1 MEQAI
6 KINSGERLSFF
17 KLFSQKHYKLDIP
30 IIQRDYAQG
39 RTNEETKEVRSDF
52 LDALFGYL
60 EEGKP
65 NRDLDFVYGT
75 LQTDEEHT
83 HFIPLDGQQRLTT
96 LFLLHWF
103 LYQIQPEDNIG
114 LKELYKSTLTDGG
127 KSLFTYK
134 TRQSSTDFCDALMEA
149 DINMCDLLTDTDKK
163 GHKYKSLSK
172 TIKNEHWFYR
182 IWNNDPTVQSMLVML
197 DAIYSKF
204 DGHPEFLTGLMNE
217 SSPIITFIF
226 KDLQEYKLTDDLYI
240 KMNSRGKPLTKFENF
255 KAKFEQY
262 IKQLMD
268 KDATLKNK
276 RYTLEYAS
284 VKQEVDFYKYFSF
297 NIDTKWTTL
306 FWQYC
311 KNGKENNLDSYIENF
326 IRVVLTCHYASIVE
340 LPNKAKSDDTLDVLM
355 STDSDFK
362 NLSFSKYESTNA
374 LSAEALIMLVDA
386 LDALYNGSEK
396 IKQNIGNEYSFY
408 FNENDIFNKV
418 INNDLSRNERI
429 QFYAYIQFLIQN
441 EYRIDGIDQWMRV
454 VHNLSHPDN
463 SIIDGNDDMARGMRS
478 IKSLLIYSND
488 IINYLKSNSIV
499 GFAKHQ
505 IDEECLKAQLID
517 RDKWKTCIENVEK
530 HTYFNGQIGF
540 LFEFAGILEDYVK
553 ESSLKWDDST
563 NAVMLN
569 KFKRYA
575 TIASYLF
582 ELDAHGERHN
592 NVNYCFERAVLQQGD
607 YLMGASSDRYNL
619 LSTETVSQN
628 VKRDLSWKRL
638 LRINETKPE
647 LIERKGYVKTVFDN
661 VTDLSDVTKS
671 IETQCVGNTGV
682 EWRDLFIKTP
692 HFYEISEKGFTVFCN
707 DQLLIL
713 KHWFSNMYHV
723 EAYTYHLWLT
733 EFGSFTSRYFNYE
746 YKEQKTWDITPWIRG
761 SEFTYKRCKYHIDIQ
776 ASINEEDYS
785 LSTFWVSFAFDN
797 EKRDDYPEEL
807 VTILS
812 DLKFKRGETD
822 NSYEWKT
829 KAEFGVINKLTQFE
843 GVLAKIK

>member
-127 KSLFTYK
+127 KSLLTYK
-134 TRQSSTDFCDALMEA
+134 TRQSSTDFCDTLMEA

-326 IRVVLTCHYASIVE
+326 IRVDR
-340 LPNKAKSDDTLDVLM
+340 KS
-355 STDSDFK
+355 
-362 NLSFSKYESTNA
+362 
-374 LSAEALIMLVDA
+374 
-386 LDALYNGSEK
+386 
-396 IKQNIGNEYSFY
+396 
-408 FNENDIFNKV
+408 
-418 INNDLSRNERI
+418 
-429 QFYAYIQFLIQN
+429 
-441 EYRIDGIDQWMRV
+441 V
-454 VHNLSHPDN
+454 V
-463 SIIDGNDDMARGMRS
+463 
-478 IKSLLIYSND
+478 
-488 IINYLKSNSIV
+488 
-499 GFAKHQ
+499 
-505 IDEECLKAQLID
+505 
-517 RDKWKTCIENVEK
+517 
-530 HTYFNGQIGF
+530 
-540 LFEFAGILEDYVK
+540 
-553 ESSLKWDDST
+553 
-563 NAVMLN
+563 
-569 KFKRYA
+569 
-575 TIASYLF
+575 
-582 ELDAHGERHN
+582 
-592 NVNYCFERAVLQQGD
+592 
-607 YLMGASSDRYNL
+607 
-619 LSTETVSQN
+619 
-628 VKRDLSWKRL
+628 
-638 LRINETKPE
+638 
-647 LIERKGYVKTVFDN
+647 
-661 VTDLSDVTKS
+661 
-671 IETQCVGNTGV
+671 
-682 EWRDLFIKTP
+682 
-692 HFYEISEKGFTVFCN
+692 
-707 DQLLIL
+707 
-713 KHWFSNMYHV
+713 
-723 EAYTYHLWLT
+723 
-733 EFGSFTSRYFNYE
+733 
-746 YKEQKTWDITPWIRG
+746 
-761 SEFTYKRCKYHIDIQ
+761 
-776 ASINEEDYS
+776 
-785 LSTFWVSFAFDN
+785 
-797 EKRDDYPEEL
+797 
-807 VTILS
+807 
-812 DLKFKRGETD
+812 
-822 NSYEWKT
+822 
-829 KAEFGVINKLTQFE
+829 
-843 GVLAKIK
+843 